1 MPSEFCA
8 KCGPGSSTSPRLLPS
23 AEKRARDVVKK
34 LNRLAARQGW
44 HTFMAGQ
51 AYAVATG
58 KAPAKRNAEVM
69 AVEQVM
75 RWRSEVSRFAP
86 DRLAEFDELIADALN
101 NPSPVQKTDQ

>member
-8 KCGPGSSTSPRLLPS
+8 RCGSGQLDEFRLLPS

-51 AYAVATG
+51 AS
-58 KAPAKRNAEVM
+58 P
-69 AVEQVM
+69 
-75 RWRSEVSRFAP
+75 SH
-86 DRLAEFDELIADALN
+86 ADAPRGSPGSPPRRVVSSPMIRGGVPPAAPEFPLTPTALAVPAWPV
-101 NPSPVQKTDQ
+101 PSG

>member
-1 MPSEFCA
+1 MRVGRSGQLDE
-8 KCGPGSSTSPRLLPS
+8 SRLLPS

-69 AVEQVM
+69 AA
-75 RWRSEVSRFAP
+75 RSSRCASPHHVSGRHT
-86 DRLAEFDELIADALN
+86 RQ
-101 NPSPVQKTDQ
+101 PSPVPVLSGSAGQHSTQ